1 MQPIDIALIVGSA
14 VLVIGIVVYLIVQK
28 KKGKTGCG
36 CGCQGCPHAGVCG
49 GGKDDKNSEEDTHV

>member
-36 CGCQGCPHAGVCG
+36 CGCQSCPHAGVCG
-49 GGKDDKNSEEDTHV
+49 GGKDDKNSEENTHV

>member
-1 MQPIDIALIVGSA
+1 MQFIDIALIVGSA

-49 GGKDDKNSEEDTHV
+49 GVKDDKNSEENTHV

>member
-49 GGKDDKNSEEDTHV
+49 GKDDKNSEEDTHV